1 MNSDALFRNYYRP
14 LCIYALHYLL
24 DVEQVEDVVQDCF
37 VRLLEIGD
45 EPQNARGWL
54 YTAVRN
60 RCIDQLRRKNPLLT
74 NIQQTLYMVGWAL
87 LIGTII
93 GFILALALVLTRKGG
108 ILKGTGARIVHA
120 VLNFYVNVV
129 RSVPFVIL
137 LVTIMPFTRLL
148 MGTTIGST
156 AALVPLVLYI
166 SPYLAR
172 LIENSLLECSP
183 GIIEAAQA
191 MGANVFQVIRYFLI
205 PETLGSVVLALTT
218 GTIGLLGASA
228 MAGYV
233 GGGGVGDLALTYGY
247 EKMNTPLM
255 ILTVIILIVIV
266 QLIQLLGGAISAK
279 LREHQS

>member
-1 MNSDALFRNYYRP
+1 MDDFLNTKVFGVKWSR
-14 LCIYALHYLL
+14 
-24 DVEQVEDVVQDCF
+24 
-37 VRLLEIGD
+37 
-45 EPQNARGWL
+45 
-54 YTAVRN
+54 
-60 RCIDQLRRKNPLLT
+60 LLT

-108 ILKGTGARIVHA
+108 ILKGTVARIVHA

-191 MGANVFQVIRYFLI
+191 MGANVFQVIRYFII